1 MENNFESRYALGPE
15 EVKGMN
21 TTQLRKNFLIENI
34 FEADVVK
41 ITLSF
46 YDRYITGGVMP
57 VKGSVTLPNPENSG
71 SNTDSYQFAHSA
83 IPFILP
89 CKATFQH
96 RRTLF
101 NDG

>member
-46 YDRYITGGVMP
+46 YDR
-57 VKGSVTLPNPENSG
+57 
-71 SNTDSYQFAHSA
+71 
-83 IPFILP
+83 
-89 CKATFQH
+89 CK
-96 RRTLF
+96 R
-101 NDG
+101 